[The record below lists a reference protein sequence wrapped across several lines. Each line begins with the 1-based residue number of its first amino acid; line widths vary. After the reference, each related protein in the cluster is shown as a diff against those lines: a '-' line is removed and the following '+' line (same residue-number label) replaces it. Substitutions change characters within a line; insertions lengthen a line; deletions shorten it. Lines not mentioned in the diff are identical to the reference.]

1 MKLIGTLRGLEEV
14 RMFLLKIS
22 EAFGYNEMVMEMT
35 EWMTPAHFR
44 YDIKLE
50 LTEEENY
57 GCVATHSL
65 VMNTRLMDSVVCGKL
80 YYRWITSSEH
90 TLIIESASDCQV
102 VYKRDW
108 NEELCLCQP
117 KYNVYIGEEDSQSF
131 YPTVIETLQ
140 KFLKTIQED
149 DEIVDM
155 EATIPDWCPLDDE

>member
-1 MKLIGTLRGLEEV
+1 MKLIGALRGLEEV
-14 RMFLLKIS
+14 KSFLLKIS
-22 EAFGYNEMVMEMT
+22 EVFGYNEMVMEMT

-65 VMNTRLMDSVVCGKL
+65 AMNTHLRDSVVCGRL
-80 YYRWITSSEH
+80 RYCWITSSEH
-90 TLIIESASDCQV
+90 TLIIESNSDCQV

-108 NEELCLCQP
+108 EEELCLCQP
-117 KYNVYIGEEDSQSF
+117 RYNVYIGEEDSSCF

-140 KFLKTIQED
+140 KFLTIRE
-149 DEIVDM
+149 EV
-155 EATIPDWCPLDDE
+155 